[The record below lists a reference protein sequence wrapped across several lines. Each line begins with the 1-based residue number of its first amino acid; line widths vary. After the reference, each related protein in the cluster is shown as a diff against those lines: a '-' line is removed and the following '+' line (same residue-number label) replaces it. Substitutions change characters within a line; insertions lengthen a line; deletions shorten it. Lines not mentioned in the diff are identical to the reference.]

1 MTVQYYPFDTA
12 FRFSAL
18 DVHYTVNPEEW
29 ADEIAFLPSA
39 DGILAAARQRRAS
52 FPVDRQQLVAVL
64 NQQYEGLGKAELV
77 NSNIAALGSENT
89 MAVVTA
95 HQPVLMGGPLYTVYK
110 ILSAVKLC
118 RQLNAAG
125 SEFRF
130 VPVFVMGSED
140 HDKEEINHFYHY
152 GKKMEWETEQ
162 TGAIGRFSTEGL
174 EAILEMLKERNASS
188 EVAAAFYRE
197 SMDILRQAP
206 HYRGFY
212 QQWLHSLFGAYG
224 LVVVDM
230 DVPSF
235 KQTFVPWMLKEV
247 DEQFTLQTVSIAQEH
262 KRKRGYK
269 PATFLRPVNFFI
281 LDERGRHKIEVLE
294 DGRYQIGEQD
304 TIWSAGELR
313 QFVLEHPEQ
322 VSPNVNLRPLYQE
335 CIIPNVAYIGGGGEI
350 AYWLERKRQF
360 EAAQVFFPALVRRD
374 SLWWIDATTCKKM
387 KRIGAGFNDFSKPQD
402 TFVKDYVLEHA
413 GHEVTLDAF
422 HEKLEQ
428 LFLEVRSLATSVDS
442 TLAGVVEAEKV
453 KAQKSLEMIQHKMLK
468 AEKASQDS
476 AVASIHA
483 IYDKLFPGGDSI
495 QERHDNFLG
504 YYFRLGPAYFDSL
517 LEVLDPLR
525 RELKVILEDEA
536 L

>member
-1 MTVQYYPFDTA
+1 MTVQYYPFDSA
-12 FRFSAL
+12 FRFGAL
-18 DVHYTVNPEEW
+18 DIHYAVHPEEW
-29 ADEIAFLPSA
+29 AADIAFLPTVE
-39 DGILAAARQRRAS
+39 GILAAARQRKDS
-52 FPVDRQQLVAVL
+52 FPVDRQQLVSAL
-64 NQQYEGLGKAELV
+64 NTQYESLGEIASVKAT
-77 NSNIAALGSENT
+77 IASLESENT

-118 RQLNAAG
+118 QQLNAAG
-125 SEFRF
+125 SEFSF

-152 GKKMEWETEQ
+152 GKKIAWETEQ
-162 TGAIGRFSTEGL
+162 EGAIGRFMTEGL
-174 EAILEMLKERNASS
+174 ETILATLQERNASS
-188 EVAAAFYRE
+188 EVAAAFCRE
-197 SMDILRQAP
+197 SMDILRQAS

-212 QQWLHSLFGAYG
+212 QQWLHSLFGSYG
-224 LVVVDM
+224 LVVLDM

-235 KQTFVPWMLKEV
+235 KQSFVPWLLKEV
-247 DEQFTLQTVSIAQEH
+247 DEHFTLKTVSVAQEQ
-262 KRKRGYK
+262 KRAKGYK

-281 LDERGRHKIEVLE
+281 LDAHGRHKIEVLD
-294 DGRYQIGEQD
+294 DGRYQIGEQGA
-304 TIWSAGELR
+304 IWTRTALR
-313 QFVLEHPEQ
+313 QFVLDHPEQ

-335 CIIPNVAYIGGGGEI
+335 CIVPNVAYIGGGGEI
-350 AYWLERKRQF
+350 SYWLERKVQF
-360 EAAQVFFPALVRRD
+360 EAAKVFFPALVRRD

-387 KRIGAGFNDFSKPQD
+387 KRIGAGFSEFSKPQD
-402 TFVKDYVLEHA
+402 TFIREYVLEHA

-422 HEKLEQ
+422 QEKLEQ
-428 LFLEVRSLATSVDS
+428 LFQEVRSVATSVDA

-525 RELKVILEDEA
+525 RELKVILEDDV

>member
-1 MTVQYYPFDTA
+1 MTVQHYPFDTA
-12 FRFSAL
+12 YRFGAL
-18 DVHYTVNPEEW
+18 DVQYAVHPEEW
-29 ADEIAFLPSA
+29 AAEMAFLPSVE
-39 DGILAAARQRRAS
+39 GILEAARQRKAS
-52 FPVDRQQLVAVL
+52 FPVDRKQLVSVL
-64 NQQYEGLGKAELV
+64 EQQYTGLGKVESVKA
-77 NSNIAALGSENT
+77 NIEALGSDNT
-89 MAVVTA
+89 MAIVTA

-118 RQLNAAG
+118 RQLNEAG

-152 GKKMEWETEQ
+152 GKKIEWETEQ
-162 TGAIGRFSTEGL
+162 TGAIGRFNTSGL
-174 EAILEMLKERNASS
+174 EAILETLKERNASS

-197 SMDILRQAP
+197 SMGILQQAP

-212 QQWLHSLFGAYG
+212 QQWLHSLFGSYG
-224 LVVVDM
+224 LIVLDM

-235 KQTFVPWMLKEV
+235 KRTFVPWMLKEL
-247 DEQFTLQTVSIAQEH
+247 DEQFTLHTVSVAQEQ
-262 KRKRGYK
+262 KRVKGYK

-281 LDERGRHKIEVLE
+281 LDDHGRHKIEIQE
-294 DGRYQIGEQD
+294 DGRYQIGD
-304 TIWSAGELR
+304 HGLIWSDQELR
-313 QFVLEHPEQ
+313 QFVLDHPEH

-350 AYWLERKRQF
+350 SYWLERKGQF
-360 EAAQVFFPALVRRD
+360 EAANVFFPALVRRD

-387 KRIGAGFNDFSKPQD
+387 KRIGVDFSAFRQPQD
-402 TFVKDYVLEHA
+402 SFIKDYILQHA

-422 HEKLEQ
+422 NEKLEG
-428 LFLEVRSLATSVDS
+428 LFQEIRSVATSVDP

-453 KAQKSLEMIQHKMLK
+453 KAQKSMEMIQHKMLK

-483 IYDKLFPGGDSI
+483 IYEKLFPGGDTI
-495 QERHDNFLG
+495 QERQDNFLG
-504 YYFRLGPAYFDSL
+504 YYFRLGPSYFDSL
-517 LEVLDPLR
+517 LGVLDPLR
-525 RELKVILEDEA
+525 RELKVILEDDG